1 MQKNNKKMTCLAA
14 ILMAAL
20 AALLI
25 FAIVDANRINRSLSE
40 LQQTVNYE
48 ERLEPLL
55 FYGATAETAETAATA
70 ETAKTLEPE
79 LNFTVTKSGIVPDD
93 GSYVPVT
100 LGDVTVCIPVAAAGQ
115 GGCTVTYC
123 SGNSTAAI
131 GDYKIAL
138 VEGNTE
144 DSVVTFQNDDKEIL
158 SGTRKM
164 GEGLTLTVA
173 AEAEEGQETEQEAV
187 IESCLLMQ

>member
-100 LGDVTVCIPVAAAGQ
+100 LGDVTVYIPVALPGRADARRPIAPVIPLPQ
-115 GGCTVTYC
+115 
-123 SGNSTAAI
+123 SGITKLRWWKGI
-131 GDYKIAL
+131 
-138 VEGNTE
+138 
-144 DSVVTFQNDDKEIL
+144 
-158 SGTRKM
+158 RKTP
-164 GEGLTLTVA
+164 L
-173 AEAEEGQETEQEAV
+173 
-187 IESCLLMQ
+187 